1 MFFKK
6 KIEINDNLIPNH
18 VAFIMDGNGRW
29 AKKRGLP
36 RLMGHNAG
44 TETIKKIVKASQNMG
59 IGYITFYAFSTE
71 NWNRQNEEVTGLM
84 KLLVKFVHSE
94 IEEIHQNNI
103 KVNVFGDIDGLP
115 EYARVEV
122 VGAIEKTKENDG
134 MQFNL
139 ALNYGGRNEI
149 IHAVKSMLT
158 DYDEH
163 KFGIDD
169 VSESLF
175 SNYLYTNGMPDPDL
189 LIRTSGEQRLSNFLL
204 RQLAYTEFIFEPLF
218 CPDFNEEAYKKAIH
232 LYQERNRRF
241 GAL

>member
-1 MFFKK
+1 MLFKK
-6 KIEINDNLIPNH
+6 KIELKENLIPRH

-36 RLMGHNAG
+36 RLVGHNAG

-59 IGYITFYAFSTE
+59 IDYITFYAFSTE
-71 NWNRQNEEVTGLM
+71 NWNRPNEEVTGLM

-103 KVNVFGDIDGLP
+103 KVNVFGDIEGLP
-115 EYARVEV
+115 EYARNEV

-149 IHAVKSMLT
+149 VHAVRAMLS
-158 DYDEH
+158 DYATH
-163 KFGIDD
+163 KIKMDD
-169 VSESLF
+169 VNESLF
-175 SNYLYTNGMPDPDL
+175 SSYLYTKGMPDPDL

-204 RQLAYTEFIFEPLF
+204 WQLAYTEFIFEPHF
-218 CPDFNEEAYKKAIH
+218 WPDFNEEVYKKAIH